1 MDFALSPEQQAIVE
15 AVDALLARH
24 AGPARAV
31 ELAAKQGFD
40 ADLES
45 ALAEAGFVALALAE
59 EAGAL
64 EAALL
69 VERVAHAAGWVAVGA
84 GALVAPLVAGRLL
97 PGPVALVQTGEA
109 GPVRYATAARTLLVA
124 DGEEARVVSLEP
136 GDVTPVVTNFGY
148 PFGRVGEAARGNGRG
163 ESLGAGSGPRLLAWW
178 RVALAAEA
186 LGSMDAALRFTVAY
200 LKERQQ
206 FGRPIG
212 SFQAVQHRLA
222 DCAVQVE
229 GTRWLVYECAA
240 KGAAPEAAATAAG
253 YAMQAAGQ
261 VHRETQQLSGAIGY
275 TLEHDLHVWSMRLLA
290 LRLELG
296 GESDHWRALAAGRW
310 GAA

>member
-1 MDFALSPEQQAIVE
+1 MDFALTPEQQAIVE

-31 ELAAKQGFD
+31 ELAAKQAWD
-40 ADLES
+40 AELDA
-45 ALAEAGFVALALAE
+45 ALAEAGFDELALGE
-59 EAGAL
+59 ETGAL

-69 VERVAHAAGWVAVGA
+69 VERVAHAAGWVGAGA
-84 GALVAPLVAGRLL
+84 GALVAPLLAGQLL
-97 PGPVALVQTGEA
+97 PGPVALARADES
-109 GPVRYATAARTLLVA
+109 GPVRFAQAAHTLLVA
-124 DGEEARVVSLEP
+124 DGDEARVVALEP
-136 GDVTPVVTNFGY
+136 GDVTPVRTNFGY
-148 PFGRVGEAARGNGRG
+148 PLGRIGEAARRRG
-163 ESLGAGSGPRLLAWW
+163 ESLGKGSGPRLLAWW

-200 LKERQQ
+200 LSERKQ

-229 GTRWLVYECAA
+229 GTRWLVYESAA
-240 KGAAPEAAATAAG
+240 HGAEPEAAATAAG
-253 YAMQAAGQ
+253 YAMQAAAL

-275 TLEHDLHVWSMRLLA
+275 TLEHDLHVWSMRLPA

-296 GESDHWRALAAGRW
+296 GERAHWRALATGRW